1 MVMSQ
6 VRMCGFQ
13 GTRTAI
19 KATTQATKVPTT
31 APTKE
36 DKEMS
41 LDFFA
46 TPKYVKPQ
54 SVNSIQEVKTLT
66 PMKQETALP
75 PLNFKKMD
83 QQWPTA
89 ANKAEPQ

>member
-36 DKEMS
+36 DKDMS

-46 TPKYVKPQ
+46 TPK
-54 SVNSIQEVKTLT
+54 
-66 PMKQETALP
+66 
-75 PLNFKKMD
+75 
-83 QQWPTA
+83 
-89 ANKAEPQ
+89 